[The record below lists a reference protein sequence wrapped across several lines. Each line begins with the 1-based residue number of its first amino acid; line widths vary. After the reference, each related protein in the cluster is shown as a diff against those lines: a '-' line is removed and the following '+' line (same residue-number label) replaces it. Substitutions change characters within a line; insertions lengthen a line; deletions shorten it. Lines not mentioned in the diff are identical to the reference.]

1 MKRVE
6 FILLIFMI
14 ATISPV
20 FAQSEVQV
28 KGKIIDKETKDPLP
42 AYVSVCETGIG
53 RTAEYDG
60 SFGLEIPAGA
70 LGQKID
76 LCIYLIGYKDKTVEA
91 IPGEFLTVELEL
103 EPFASHEV
111 TVSADS
117 VISESKVQN
126 TVAMDK
132 MDVYRLPGT
141 AADPVFASQI
151 LPGVNSFPDASNMLI
166 RGGAPD
172 EVAFYFDGIEVEHP
186 FLSESLH
193 EGYFSIFDNQIIEG
207 FSVSSSGFHPRF
219 GDALSGVMD
228 ITAKD
233 SLFKK
238 EGGVGLS
245 ILGLNSYVG
254 MPVKSS
260 GSFVGSYNAGHSYLM
275 TRINNRDDS
284 EFRTQNGFAKLNIP
298 LSKSHTLRLLGLG
311 DDYNFSHESGFRTNS
326 ANLITGLS
334 LTSTLRKN
342 IVSRVLFSRV
352 SYDAN
357 FELPDVFRTEMKDLA
372 YQLRLDLSLDFDSHY
387 IDAGADLQNRNI
399 HVSVTVPESTPEI
412 YKAKGTRVGMYI
424 NDKFRV
430 SDKIYGDVGVR
441 LQSLSIGS
449 HEIRVD
455 SRASLA
461 YLLTRDD
468 IIRLSVGQY
477 HQFGS
482 YLTLTD
488 HKSLDPKN
496 ATHVSLSY
504 DRITENLDFRL
515 TVYDK
520 EYRNLF
526 LNFDDG
532 VVTNNG
538 LGFAR
543 GAEVFFKLTQKKFD
557 ALLVYNFLNS
567 KRKEND
573 VLMLAPSPYEIDHS
587 LTFIFTWKFDDTSLG
602 LRYSMA
608 TGLPFT
614 PLLGKEWDGP
624 NQMYQPI
631 WGEPFSQRY
640 PNYRRIDINGSHT
653 FSFQKKLIVVYFG
666 ITNLLNDKNILRYV
680 YDDDYSVRNNQYS
693 IFGRSIFIGVYLPIF

>member
-1 MKRVE
+1 MKRIE
-6 FILLIFMI
+6 SFLLICLI
-14 ATISPV
+14 ATLSPV
-20 FAQSEVQV
+20 FAQNNVQIQ
-28 KGKIIDKETKDPLP
+28 GKVIDKETKDPLP
-42 AYVSVCETGIG
+42 AYVSVCGTEIG
-53 RTAEYDG
+53 RTADYDG

-70 LGQKID
+70 KGHKIE
-76 LCIYLIGYKDKTVEA
+76 LCIYLIGYKKKTIEA
-91 IPGEFLTVELEL
+91 LPGKFLTIGLEL

-126 TVAMDK
+126 TIAMDK
-132 MDVYRLPGT
+132 MDVYRLPGA

-166 RGGAPD
+166 RGGAPE

-207 FSVSSSGFHPRF
+207 FSVSSSGFHPKF

-228 ITAKD
+228 IVAKD

-245 ILGLNSYVG
+245 ILGLNSYIG
-254 MPVKSS
+254 LPVRSI
-260 GSFVGSYNAGHSYLM
+260 GSFVGSFNTGHSYLM
-275 TRINNRDDS
+275 TRINDRDDS
-284 EFRTQNGFAKLNIP
+284 DFRTQNGFAKLNIQ
-298 LSKSHTLRLLGLG
+298 LNKSNTLRLLGLG
-311 DDYNFSHESGFRTNS
+311 DDYNFSHENGFRTNS
-326 ANLITGLS
+326 TNLITGLS

-342 IVSRVLFSRV
+342 IVSQVLFSRV

-357 FELPDVFRTEMKDLA
+357 FEIPDVFRIEMEDLV
-372 YQLRLDLSLDFDSHY
+372 YQFRLDMSLDFDSHY
-387 IDAGADLQNRNI
+387 LEVGADLQNRNI
-399 HVSVTVPESTPEI
+399 DLSVAVPENAPEI
-412 YKAKGTRVGMYI
+412 LKARGTRIGTYI
-424 NDKFRV
+424 NDKFRI
-430 SDKIYGDVGVR
+430 SDKIYGDFGIR
-441 LQSLSIGS
+441 LQSLSIGR
-449 HEIRVD
+449 HEICAD
-455 SRASLA
+455 YRASFV
-461 YLLTRDD
+461 YLLTRNN
-468 IIRLSVGQY
+468 IIRFTVGRY

-482 YLTLTD
+482 YFTLVD
-488 HKSLDPKN
+488 HKDLDPKN
-496 ATHVSLSY
+496 ATHISLSY
-504 DRITENLDFRL
+504 DRITESLDFRL

-520 EYRNLF
+520 EYQNLF
-526 LNFDDG
+526 LNSDDG
-532 VVTNNG
+532 VIKNNG

-543 GAEVFFKLTQKKFD
+543 GAEVFFKLTEKKFD

-567 KRKEND
+567 RRKEDD
-573 VLMLAPSPYEIDHS
+573 VLKLAHSPYEIDHS
-587 LTFIFTWKFDDTSLG
+587 LTVIFTWKFDNTTLG

-614 PLLGKEWDGP
+614 PLLGREWDGT

-640 PNYRRIDINGSHT
+640 PNYRRIDLNGSHS

-666 ITNLLNDKNILRYV
+666 ITNLLNDKNILRYA
-680 YDDDYSVRNNQYS
+680 YDDDYSVRENQYS
-693 IFGRSIFIGVYLPIF
+693 IFGRSVFIGVYLPIF